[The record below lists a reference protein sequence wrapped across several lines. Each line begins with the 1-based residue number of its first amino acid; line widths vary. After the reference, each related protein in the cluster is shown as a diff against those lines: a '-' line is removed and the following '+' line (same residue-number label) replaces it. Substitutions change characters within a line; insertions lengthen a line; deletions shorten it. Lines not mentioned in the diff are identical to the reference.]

1 MFYTYIIFSKSLN
14 IYYKGFSTDIEMRLT
29 YHNSGKSPYT
39 SKVSDWELLYCLS
52 FETKK
57 EALIEEKR
65 IKRLN
70 RTSLEKLIS
79 EFTK

>member
-1 MFYTYIIFSKSLN
+1 MFYVYIIFSDSLDV
-14 IYYKGFSTDIEMRLT
+14 YYKGFTIDIGTRLM

-39 SKVSDWELLYCLS
+39 SRAQDWVLVYSFE

-65 IKRLN
+65 LKKLN
-70 RTSLEKLIS
+70 RTSLEKIIA
-79 EFTK
+79 KI